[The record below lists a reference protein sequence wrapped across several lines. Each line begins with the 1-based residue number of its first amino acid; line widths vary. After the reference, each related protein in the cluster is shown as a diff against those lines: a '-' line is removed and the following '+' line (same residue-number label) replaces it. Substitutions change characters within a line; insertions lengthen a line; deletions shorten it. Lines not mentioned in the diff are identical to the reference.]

1 MRAGDIIS
9 RLCVG
14 TAISATMLILMSP
27 NAAAQSARNPARQ
40 AAFEFERPEG
50 FAFGEEEAPIDVS
63 TRDAAGNRLVV
74 DGLIV
79 PFGDPSSLP
88 LPLDRALG
96 VSTGLGTVSS
106 FSGAGVTLPGQSASG
121 AAIGNQINV
130 TTNGSNN
137 TVVVNARQ
145 TNNGDQRVI
154 LNGSINLD
162 DQ

>member
-1 MRAGDIIS
+1 MRAGDIIIA
-9 RLCVG
+9 RIAAGVAFGAALLTLV
-14 TAISATMLILMSP
+14 IP
-27 NAAAQSARNPARQ
+27 EAAAQSARNPARQ

-50 FAFGEEEAPIDVS
+50 FEFGEEEAPIDVS

-96 VSTGLGTVSS
+96 LSTGFGALSS
-106 FSGAGVTLPGQSASG
+106 FSGAGVTVPGQNVSG

-137 TVVVNARQ
+137 VVVVNAHQ

-162 DQ
+162 D

>member
-1 MRAGDIIS
+1 MAA
-9 RLCVG
+9 
-14 TAISATMLILMSP
+14 AISAALFICVSSS
-27 NAAAQSARNPARQ
+27 AAAQSARNPARQ
-40 AAFEFERPEG
+40 ATFEFERPEG
-50 FAFGEEEAPIDVS
+50 FEFGEEEAPIDVS

-96 VSTGLGTVSS
+96 LSTGFGALST
-106 FSGAGVTLPGQSASG
+106 FSGAGVTVPGQSATG

-162 DQ
+162 D